1 MHGAKGVNAG
11 TKLLDRFDRIQASYR
26 KGAVGKDRKSRDTS
40 LRPEA
45 PNESEIEWRTKCK
58 LQLVLR

>member
-1 MHGAKGVNAG
+1 MYGAEGVNAE
-11 TKLLDRFDRIQASYR
+11 LLDRFGRIQASDR
-26 KGAVGKDRKSRDTS
+26 KRAVGKDRKSRDTS

-58 LQLVLR
+58 L

>member
-11 TKLLDRFDRIQASYR
+11 TKLLDRFGRIQAS
-26 KGAVGKDRKSRDTS
+26 VGKDRKSRDTS